1 MAYQPF
7 GHLRHTFRS
16 NPIRNGRA
24 HQTKCPICLKS
35 RCTSKH
41 EAPVKLIAA
50 HKPRTVTHIAGYVPP
65 KGSIAFA
72 LLGRVVQYQ

>member
-1 MAYQPF
+1 MSFAHF
-7 GHLRHTFRS
+7 GHRRDHFS
-16 NPIRNGRA
+16 A
-24 HQTKCPICLKS
+24 HRRRCPICLKS

-41 EAPVKLIAA
+41 EEPVKPIAA
-50 HKPRTVTHIAGYVPP
+50 HKPVHVTHIAGYVPP